1 MNEPTFIAALRTHAN
16 HPAARGFADD
26 AAVLEV
32 GGAALVL
39 TQDAMAEGV
48 HWPAGLTPQ
57 YVAHRLIASNLSD
70 LAAKGARPVGCLL
83 SYTLGD
89 DAFDRAFAEAIGA
102 LCARYAMPLLGGDT
116 IALPGAAPS
125 PVHSLTAIGEATHW
139 PIPSRSGAKPG
150 DAVYL
155 IGTLGAAMAAFE
167 AEDFASDNAFTAPE
181 PLLTEGQALAPHAT
195 AMMDV
200 SDGLLLDATRLAE
213 ASGVTLAL
221 DRDAPPIAVDEARR
235 MDALG
240 WGDDYALLLTAPADA
255 ALPVSVTRIGT
266 VRSPGAHPVLLDG
279 APPPPGTRLGYRHG
293 DAYRPE
299 RG

>member
-1 MNEPTFIAALRTHAN
+1 MNEPTFIAALRAYAT

-26 AAVLEV
+26 AAVLDI
-32 GGAALVL
+32 GGVALVL

-70 LAAKGARPVGCLL
+70 LAAKGARPVWCLL
-83 SYTLGD
+83 SYALGD
-89 DAFDRAFAEAIGA
+89 HAFDRAFAEAIGA
-102 LCARYAMPLLGGDT
+102 LCARFAMPLLGGDT
-116 IALPGAAPS
+116 ISADQRVL
-125 PVHSLTAIGEATHW
+125 SLTAIGEATHR
-139 PIPSRSGAKPG
+139 PVPSRSGARPG
-150 DAVYL
+150 DAVWL
-155 IGTLGAAMAAFE
+155 VGTLGAAMAAFE
-167 AEDFASDNAFTAPE
+167 RQAFDAPNAFTTPE
-181 PLLTEGQALAPHAT
+181 PLIAEGQALAPHAS

-293 DAYRPE
+293 GADRPE